1 LVLEINGDVE
11 GGRGH
16 WRGKGFQTY
25 GWAAQALV
33 VASGAETIE
42 VEVKEDEDKED
53 EDKED
58 EDKEDEDKEEV
69 EVEVEDWAATRVKP
83 VARRTMVS
91 FMVYSRESLCT
102 RS

>member
-33 VASGAETIE
+33 VASGAETTE
-42 VEVKEDEDKED
+42 VEV
-53 EDKED
+53 
-58 EDKEDEDKEEV
+58 KEDEDKEEV

>member
-53 EDKED
+53 EDKE
-58 EDKEDEDKEEV
+58 EV